1 MSESKYSFEIV
12 PPRSLSQIDDLMKL
26 LARLEPCWVNVT
38 NHRDFNGAM
47 RTSIYVKENFAMKP
61 AMHLRVGDPISGLL
75 DRLSEHG
82 IEDLFLVRGEDDG
95 RPFASE
101 LVRKVRAIDLGRRFR
116 VGVAGYPQKHRDAP
130 DLESDIRNLKAKVDQ
145 GADYI
150 LSQMFFDNRAFYQ
163 WVDRCRAAGIEVPII
178 PGLIPLTEPLIGLI
192 GGLFSVPILQ
202 LLRRGV
208 TRSKAFGLEWMLE
221 QIKDLRD
228 NGYAHVHIFV
238 MNDMPMVERIVG
250 RLMPQEVTLDAY

>member
-1 MSESKYSFEIV
+1 MSETKYSFEIV

-26 LARLEPCWVNVT
+26 LGKLEPQWVNVT

-47 RTSIYVKENFAMKP
+47 LTSIYLKSNFAMNP
-61 AMHLRVGDPISGLL
+61 AMHLRVGDPIVGLL
-75 DRLSEHG
+75 EKLSQHG
-82 IEDLFLVRGEDDG
+82 IQDLFLVRGDDDG

-101 LVRKVRAIDLGRRFR
+101 LVRKVRSLDIGRKFR

-130 DLESDIRNLKAKVDQ
+130 DFETDIRNLKAKVDL

-163 WVDRCRAAGIEVPII
+163 WVDRCRDAGITVPII
-178 PGLIPLTEPLIGLI
+178 PGVIPLTEPLIGLI
-192 GGLFSVPILQ
+192 SGQFGIPVPE
-202 LLRRGV
+202 LLRKGV

-221 QIKDLRD
+221 QINDLTD
-228 NGYAHVHIFV
+228 NGFNHIHIFV
-238 MNDMPMVERIVG
+238 MNDMPMAERIVS
-250 RLMPQEVTLDAY
+250 RLVKVPLEV